1 MFGSNYSGDLTLC
14 LLSILPEVFIPA
26 FKSDNSSIETTE
38 LLTNDTHDS
47 DTRTITH
54 DTRTITHDT
63 RTITNLLDLHDTR
76 RKTIKHATER
86 FYTIKHAKSK

>member
-38 LLTNDTHDS
+38 LKQLQG
-47 DTRTITH
+47 
-54 DTRTITHDT
+54 
-63 RTITNLLDLHDTR
+63 L
-76 RKTIKHATER
+76 
-86 FYTIKHAKSK
+86 